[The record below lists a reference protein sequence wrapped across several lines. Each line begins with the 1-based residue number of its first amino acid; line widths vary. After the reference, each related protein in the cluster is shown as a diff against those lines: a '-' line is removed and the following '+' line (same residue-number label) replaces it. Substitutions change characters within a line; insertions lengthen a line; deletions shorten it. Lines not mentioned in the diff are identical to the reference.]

1 MMNRIAIFQNPQPD
15 TWPAL
20 VERNAPDDAAV
31 EQSVRHIIA
40 EVRAHGDE
48 ALRRFALAFD
58 HAHIDALALSDD
70 ERQRMEQ
77 GVSNDVKRAI
87 DRAMHHIEAF
97 HAAQRPHTVDV
108 YTQQGVHCIQK
119 AVPLQRVGLY
129 IPGGRAPLFSTV
141 LMLALPARIAGCKEV
156 VLCTPQGADGFIA
169 PEIIYAA
176 NRCGVHTIYRIGG
189 AQAIAAMAY
198 GTESIAPVNKIF
210 GPGNRY
216 VTHAKQQVSVHT
228 AIDMPAGPSEVLV
241 MADNTARPDF
251 IAADMLSQAEHGP
264 DSQAMLVCQSSALA
278 EAVATEV
285 ERQTALLPRAALV
298 EQSLSKSRIIV
309 LPTRQAMT
317 DFANAYAAEHLI
329 VQMERPWEIAERITA
344 AGSVFVGHYS
354 PESAGDYASGTNHT
368 LPTSGWAA
376 AYSGVNLDSYFHK
389 ITFQELSSEGLASLT
404 PTITTM
410 ARAEGLEAHA
420 RAVEVRTRR

>member
-20 VERNAPDDAAV
+20 AERNAPDDAAV

-156 VLCTPQGADGFIA
+156 VLCTPQGANGFIA

-176 NRCGVHTIYRIGG
+176 NRCG
-189 AQAIAAMAY
+189 
-198 GTESIAPVNKIF
+198 
-210 GPGNRY
+210 
-216 VTHAKQQVSVHT
+216 VHT

-389 ITFQELSSEGLASLT
+389 ITFQELSSEGLASLA

>member
-1 MMNRIAIFQNPQPD
+1 MTVEITKYPD
-15 TWPAL
+15 RSQWPTL
-20 VERNAPDDAAV
+20 MRRAV
-31 EQSVRHIIA
+31 AETQELHDTVASIMAQVREQ
-40 EVRAHGDE
+40 GDK
-48 ALRRFALAFD
+48 ALRE
-58 HAHIDALALSDD
+58 LALKYDGVQLGDLAVSPAEMQQACDQVSQELKTAID
-70 ERQRMEQ
+70 QAAANIATFHKAQRMHELEVETSP
-77 GVSNDVKRAI
+77 GVTCC
-87 DRAMHHIEAF
+87 
-97 HAAQRPHTVDV
+97 QR
-108 YTQQGVHCIQK
+108 
-119 AVPLQRVGLY
+119 AVPITRVGLY
-129 IPGGRAPLFSTV
+129 IPGGNSPLFSTV
-141 LMLALPARIAGCKEV
+141 LMLGLPARIAGCSQV
-156 VLCTPQGADGFIA
+156 VMCTPCGRDGKVNAAIL
-169 PEIIYAA
+169 YAA
-176 NRCGVHTIYRIGG
+176 RKCGISRIYKSGG
-189 AQAIAAMAY
+189 AQAIAAMAW
-198 GTESIAPVNKIF
+198 GTETIPRVSKIF
-210 GPGNRY
+210 GPGNRF
-216 VTHAKQQVSVHT
+216 VMEAKMQAQYNKV
-228 AIDMPAGPSEVLV
+228 AIDMPAGPSEVMV
-241 MADNTARPDF
+241 VADGNADLRYVASDF
-251 IAADMLSQAEHGP
+251 LSQAEHGP

-285 ERQTALLPRAALV
+285 ERQTALLPRASLV

-389 ITFQELSSEGLASLT
+389 ITFQELSSEGLASLA